1 MVFWAYN
8 IVTTAGLLFAGPFIL
23 LFFLIRGSLDNHFK
37 ERLGLLPRELI
48 APKGKGERIW
58 IHAVSVGEV
67 RLAKAI
73 VRVLEG
79 QKRGFS
85 LVVSTTTR
93 SGRESARKV
102 MPADTA
108 VMYSPIDVWWCVR
121 RSVQRVSPDIF
132 INLETEIWPNLLWA
146 CKKFNIP
153 AFLINGRISVRSID
167 NYRRVRF
174 LMREVLSVYSL
185 LSMISRSDAERIISM
200 GAEPGKVVVGGNAK
214 YDLLLDEAKPDLS
227 HRMART
233 YKINGERP
241 IFLAGSTREGEEE
254 IVIEAYL
261 EILKGHPDTML
272 IIVPRHIER
281 CRSIESLIRSYG
293 LNHRLR
299 SSLEH
304 DTNKEL
310 ETGVILVDKIGE
322 LFGLYSLGTVIFCG
336 ASLVPLGGQNVLE
349 AAVWG
354 KPVVYGPSMEDFLE
368 ATELLETVGA
378 GFQVN
383 NKRELAE
390 RATWLLENRRE
401 SDRLGRLAREAVE
414 SYVGSSRRQIETVFR
429 SLESRATA

>member
-37 ERLGLLPRELI
+37 ERLGLLPRERI

-67 RLAKAI
+67 RLANAI

-227 HRMART
+227 YRMART

-261 EILKGHPDTML
+261 EILKGHPNTML

-310 ETGVILVDKIGE
+310 ETDVILVDKIGE